1 MDFLQK
7 IGGVGEVLIFAF
19 CFLMVY
25 HHDLLMNM
33 FLLNNSI
40 LLSQYN
46 VSDKKIRKNQ
56 IADVSQTQG

>member
-1 MDFLQK
+1 MLQI

-19 CFLMVY
+19 CYIMLY

-40 LLSQYN
+40 LLNQYN
-46 VSDKKIRKNQ
+46 VSDNKIRRNQ
-56 IADVSQTQG
+56 VADAS